1 MEGARLLLAI
11 QSHSQA
17 GEDLMGFQRGGVLKE
32 LEKAQALWRRLT
44 VSFHRLLICNL
55 NSLGIDFLLLLS
67 FFVISFFFNFIAYIL
82 T

>member
-32 LEKAQALWRRLT
+32 LEKAQAL
-44 VSFHRLLICNL
+44 
-55 NSLGIDFLLLLS
+55 
-67 FFVISFFFNFIAYIL
+67 
-82 T
+82 